1 MSLSALPV
9 ADSHAHLVHGL
20 HEVRLLERIMEGTG
34 AEAVNLACVPAGLI
48 DRYASP
54 HVNLLSLY
62 AKFLHPRTI
71 YVSAGLDYTDDRVRE
86 ALAAGS
92 RPARA
97 AASDRLAR
105 QVETQLAMGA
115 DGIKMLEGKPDARK
129 ALGVPLCDPLFD
141 GLWEVLEHRGVPVL
155 LHLADPEEFW
165 DPKLLPS
172 WAKEWGWDYGDGSFS
187 TKADLYAELRDIV
200 RKHPALRITLAHL
213 GFLSADPGTAS
224 AFLEEYPAVLL
235 DLAPGSEMYSRF
247 AARPDA
253 WRSFFDRYRE
263 RILFGT
269 DLYLAEA
276 GEAIVERS
284 IELFR
289 GLRTFLETG
298 ERTDWGTGLALGPA
312 TLRSIYAGAFHA
324 SLGREPK
331 PVDRTMLA
339 EACMATASRLARD
352 ATHER
357 SRGESLEIARRLL
370 EDPPYPSRD

>member
-20 HEVRLLERIMEGTG
+20 HEICLLERIMEGTG
-34 AEAVNLACVPAGLI
+34 VEAVNLACVSAGLI

-62 AKFLHPRTI
+62 AKSLHPRTI

-97 AASDRLAR
+97 KASNRLAR
-105 QVETQLAMGA
+105 QAEKRLAMGA
-115 DGIKMLEGKPDARK
+115 DGIKMLEGKPDMRK
-129 ALGVPLCDPLFD
+129 ALGVPLSDPLFD
-141 GLWEVLEHRGVPVL
+141 GLWEMLEHHGVPVL

-172 WAKEWGWDYGDGSFS
+172 WAKEWGWDYGDGSFPA
-187 TKADLYAELRDIV
+187 KADLYTELRDIAG
-200 RKHPALRITLAHL
+200 KHPTLKITLAHL

-235 DLAPGSEMYSRF
+235 DLGPGSEMYFRF

-253 WRSFFDRYRE
+253 WRSFFDRYRG

-269 DLYLAEA
+269 DLYLADG

-289 GLRTFLETG
+289 GLRAFLETG
-298 ERTDWGTGLALGPA
+298 EHTGWGTGLALGPA
-312 TLRSIYAGAFHA
+312 TLRSVYAGTFHA
-324 SLGREPK
+324 RMGREPK
-331 PVDRTMLA
+331 PVDRAMLA
-339 EACMATASRLARD
+339 EACQATASRLTRD

-357 SRGESLEIARRLL
+357 ARGESLEIARRLS
-370 EDPPYPSRD
+370 EDPPCAARD